1 MKKTMDKLLN
11 EIKFDKRYVFFCAI
25 LAILGIVTG
34 SIFIIILNNADKE
47 LIIEY
52 IETFI
57 QSIINNNIN
66 YVELLKNTLINNYL
80 PIMIITIFGLTYFLS
95 FFNILILFYKSFVIG
110 FSIASF
116 ILVYNLKGLLI
127 GLIYIF
133 PHLVINISLLV
144 IFTAFTLKLSIKTI
158 NCVLKKK
165 QTDMR
170 HFLKKYICTFLAIFF
185 LITITTLYESLILP
199 RLLNLIIK
207 II

>member
-34 SIFIIILNNADKE
+34 SIFIIILNNVDKE

-80 PIMIITIFGLTYFLS
+80 PIIIITIFGLTYFLS

-116 ILVYNLKGLLI
+116 ILVYNLKGLLL

-133 PHLVINISLLV
+133 PHLVINISLLA
-144 IFTAFTLKLSIKTI
+144 IFTAFTLKLSVKMI
-158 NCVLKKK
+158 NCILKKK
-165 QTDMR
+165 QIDMR
-170 HFLKKYICTFLAIFF
+170 HFFKKYICTFLVIFF